1 LRALREYPDASEEL
15 QMDLNQLADRYEAV
29 WNERNPKKTEND
41 RWPSSGFRTMNTT
54 PTLTQATGHEEL
66 EPRVLEFP

>member
-1 LRALREYPDASEEL
+1 
-15 QMDLNQLADRYEAV
+15 MDLNQLADRYEAV